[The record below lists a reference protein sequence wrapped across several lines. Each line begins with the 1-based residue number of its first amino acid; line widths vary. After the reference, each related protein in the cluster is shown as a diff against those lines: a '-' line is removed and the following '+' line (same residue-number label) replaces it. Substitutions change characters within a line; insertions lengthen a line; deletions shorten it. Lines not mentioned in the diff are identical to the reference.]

1 MRALS
6 VKHSS
11 LRQVS
16 ISGRQWSGIEML
28 PRLGF
33 GVDVPLGVEKRE
45 TVEPF
50 CSDCGVVVVGGV
62 SVTGSSLRLICD
74 VFVGG

>member
-1 MRALS
+1 
-6 VKHSS
+6 
-11 LRQVS
+11 
-16 ISGRQWSGIEML
+16 ML